1 MAKWNVDDDVSRVVF
16 PTFDPHLRP
25 FFHGTM
31 ISFTSFPKP
40 KDSFSYAPPKFS
52 TADENDMDVDLYEDD
67 DDGEDFDS
75 GTKLTCPGEP
85 ITSSHAFMRCV
96 LPCPTSSSTLR

>member
-1 MAKWNVDDDVSRVVF
+1 
-16 PTFDPHLRP
+16 
-25 FFHGTM
+25 M
-31 ISFTSFPKP
+31 ITFTSFPKP

-52 TADENDMDVDLYEDD
+52 TADENVMDVDAYEDDD

-85 ITSSHAFMRCV
+85 ITSSHAYMRWV
-96 LPCPTSSSTLR
+96 LFCNLWSWKSR